1 MSTPRVA
8 QEQDQ
13 EQHPGG
19 VTSPTSVQ
27 RIESGV
33 VSAVAV
39 VAVLVLYPGW
49 WWFILAAFLV
59 FDLPMLGY
67 LRSPAAGA
75 ISYNAVHNYAW
86 PAVAAALALVTATVS
101 PTVSAW
107 AGLVA
112 CAWAFHVG
120 FDRAI
125 GAGLKLPDA
134 FAHTH
139 LGWVGKAPRR

>member
-1 MSTPRVA
+1 VSTPQVA
-8 QEQDQ
+8 QEHQRS
-13 EQHPGG
+13 GG
-19 VTSPTSVQ
+19 ITNPTHVQ

-33 VSAVAV
+33 VAVLAV

-49 WWFILAAFLV
+49 WWVILAAFLV
-59 FDLPMLGY
+59 FDLSALGY

-75 ISYNAVHNYAW
+75 ASYNAVHNYAW
-86 PAVAAALALVTATVS
+86 PAAAAALALVTATAS
-101 PTVSAW
+101 PTLSTW
-107 AGLVA
+107 AGLLA

-139 LGWVGKAPRR
+139 LGWVTKGAGHSR